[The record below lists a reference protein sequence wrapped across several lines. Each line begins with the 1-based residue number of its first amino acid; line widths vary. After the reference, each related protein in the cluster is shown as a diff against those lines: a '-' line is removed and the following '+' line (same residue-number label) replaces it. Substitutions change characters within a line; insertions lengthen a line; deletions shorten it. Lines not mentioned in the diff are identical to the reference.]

1 MHRVHVG
8 GKSGWAFIMDGPE
21 GSCLFSGPQETIQAS
36 VVGRPVG
43 WCDGSGGD
51 TVHRAVW
58 KMTACT
64 LSRVFRAVARAHV
77 RGDTGLNWVEAVG
90 R

>member
-1 MHRVHVG
+1 MWEGSQVG
-8 GKSGWAFIMDGPE
+8 PSARRAPD
-21 GSCLFSGPQETIQAS
+21 GSCLFSGPQETIQVS

-51 TVHRAVW
+51 TVHRSVGR
-58 KMTACT
+58 MTACM
-64 LSRVFRAVARAHV
+64 LLRVFRAVARAHV
-77 RGDTGLNWVEAVG
+77 RGDMGLKWVEVVG